1 MSPAENFLTLEQ
13 NKMLVVSYT
22 LMLAFHSKLN
32 LNRFIVQRSFGDSL
46 LKLVMV
52 DYLTEEQ
59 LKFVDEN
66 LIKRLKALFDT

>member
-1 MSPAENFLTLEQ
+1 
-13 NKMLVVSYT
+13 
-22 LMLAFHSKLN
+22 MLAFHSKLN

-59 LKFVDEN
+59 LKFVDKN

>member
-32 LNRFIVQRSFGDSL
+32 LNRFIVQRSFGDL
-46 LKLVMV
+46 LIKLVMV

-59 LKFVDEN
+59 LKFVDKN